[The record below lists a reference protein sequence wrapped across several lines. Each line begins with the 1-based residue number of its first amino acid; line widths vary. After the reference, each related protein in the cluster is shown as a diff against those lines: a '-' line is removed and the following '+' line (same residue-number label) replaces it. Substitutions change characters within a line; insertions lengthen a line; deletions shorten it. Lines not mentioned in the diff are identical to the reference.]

1 MSISDDTTILSV
13 DLEKLKKESVLE
25 LYEDKEK
32 FVQIAQGLGL
42 KTSFLRLKPLAVVFS
57 RHAYPRGSVIYSQ
70 RDSASDLV
78 LLTSGEVEL
87 MSRKKDQPTK
97 ERLGSKYR
105 LRSQLSP
112 FLVKGN
118 HRVSHVCLVSAGQL
132 LGEET
137 VLKLPRHL
145 CEAVVVSETATAFKV
160 KREHLDRLFSLLTE
174 EGLHLKF
181 IESCERKV
189 EMIEKRLQKL
199 ENSSAA
205 AAVSAMST
213 SNIAGALPPKQPSLP
228 NIRFNFKQ
236 APDRTQEL
244 SIDIKIKLKNLI
256 KRSTEGLGPK
266 MLRPKRNPEAR
277 QSSKDCSSISESLQ
291 AAEKKKSTSILASM
305 SRKDSGVM
313 SPSMSKYPEKSSM
326 STFSA
331 SKSVM
336 KNRSLEELFRIAKQP
351 IAVQLNTGPV
361 HSPLLSTGRVLLL
374 DQAASPHT
382 GKKRPNHFCLHM
394 S

>member
-70 RDSASDLV
+70 SDPATDLV
-78 LLTSGEVEL
+78 LLTGGEVEL

-118 HRVSHVCLVSAGQL
+118 PRVSHVCLVSAGQL

-145 CEAVVVSETATAFKV
+145 CEAVVVSEMATAFKV

-205 AAVSAMST
+205 AVSAMST
-213 SNIAGALPPKQPSLP
+213 SNIAGASLPKQPSLP

-244 SIDIKIKLKNLI
+244 SIDIKIKLKNLV

-277 QSSKDCSSISESLQ
+277 QSSKDCASVTESLQ
-291 AAEKKKSTSILASM
+291 AAEKKKATSILASL

-313 SPSMSKYPEKSSM
+313 SPSVSKYPEKSSM

-351 IAVQLNTGPV
+351 IAVQLKAGPV

-394 S
+394 G